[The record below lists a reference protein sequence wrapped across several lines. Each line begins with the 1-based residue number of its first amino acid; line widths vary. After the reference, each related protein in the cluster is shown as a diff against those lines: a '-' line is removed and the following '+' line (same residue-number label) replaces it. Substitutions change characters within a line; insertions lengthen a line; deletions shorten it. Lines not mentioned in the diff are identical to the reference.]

1 MDIKSLL
8 IRIGVDTSALEK
20 GLDNAQKKLESH
32 RKTFTAIGASMTIVG
47 GALTAFFTKSIEE
60 SARSEAQTTKLKTAL
75 SNVAGAAKNG
85 AEMLVQYASSLQA
98 STGYSNDEIKSAM
111 AMLATFQLNERQIAA
126 ITPRLLDMAAATE
139 KATGQQADLQSIAI
153 ALGKGFTGQAGSLA
167 RYGVVLS
174 DQSKKTGDFNA
185 ILHDLDLNFKGT
197 AAAMGQTLPG
207 QLRILKTSFAD
218 LMKVIGAQLVP
229 ILIPLVEKV
238 GVIVKSVMA
247 WFESHKKLA
256 STLIPIIAGLGTL
269 STILGPMVMV
279 LPQISGGVMALAKAF
294 IFLATNPIVLVI
306 AGIGAATYVIYKLV
320 AAMREAAGTEGV
332 FNEAN
337 KVLMTEMM
345 EAGQIVGMTAQE
357 FMNLEKKYSGNALA
371 MKAAI
376 LAGKE
381 GKNLQEQLIFVLK
394 KHGEAVDEQGVAYD
408 KASKDLEE
416 FLKHLGDLSRQSETT
431 TDKIK
436 TARKSLTDEI
446 QKLTLS
452 EYAYEK
458 FAAEAT
464 FKERQDQINKEIPAG
479 KERDALLLL
488 ARRAYEAQVKSID
501 DKALTDKISFLKQI
515 ADEEDAQTVERIR
528 ALKDFEAKKK
538 TFTDSI
544 KKLTMS
550 EWSLVRENI
559 KEEHEVRVKEIK
571 DSEKLSSDQKATL
584 LAQEDKYYAAL
595 IAKGKKTAKQ
605 IFQDWKNEM
614 VDKIARAISSLVGNI
629 DNLFSQAFTNESIRI
644 DNEEKMKT
652 EAVNTEYETKK
663 SALDSTTANAQAAA
677 EAEYA
682 AKVEAIERNVKDE
695 KKREKMLTDLEMAK
709 NAKLEA
715 LKKESDAAMSKLEQE
730 KADAE
735 KKIAEDLE
743 SEKSRLRRKAAI
755 EEKAV
760 ALISAIVN
768 TAAAVVKALPNIP
781 LAIAVGIM
789 GAVQVALIAKQ
800 PIPLA
805 EGGIINKE
813 TLAYLH
819 PGEAVIPLKDLKPA
833 FAMAGGA
840 VTIRQ
845 SNYFYGNI
853 QNAGDVDKISQRLAE
868 RVKQA
873 ISKGRRY

>member
-1 MDIKSLL
+1 
-8 IRIGVDTSALEK
+8 
-20 GLDNAQKKLESH
+20 
-32 RKTFTAIGASMTIVG
+32 
-47 GALTAFFTKSIEE
+47 
-60 SARSEAQTTKLKTAL
+60 
-75 SNVAGAAKNG
+75 
-85 AEMLVQYASSLQA
+85 
-98 STGYSNDEIKSAM
+98 
-111 AMLATFQLNERQIAA
+111 
-126 ITPRLLDMAAATE
+126 MAAATE

-207 QLRILKTSFAD
+207 QIRILKTNFAD
-218 LMKVIGAQLVP
+218 VMKVIGAQLIP

-238 GVIVKSVMA
+238 GAIVKSVMA

-256 STLIPIIAGLGTL
+256 STLIPIVAGVGAL
-269 STILGPMVMV
+269 STILGPMVII
-279 LPQISGGVMALAKAF
+279 LPQISGGVMGLAKAF
-294 IFLATNPIVLVI
+294 IFLATNPIVLVV
-306 AGIGAATYVIYKLV
+306 AGIAATTYTIYKLV

-332 FNEAN
+332 FNDAN
-337 KVLMTEMM
+337 KTLMTEMM

-357 FMNLEKKYSGNALA
+357 FMNLEKKYNGNALA

-394 KHGEAVDEQGVAYD
+394 RHGEAVDEQGAAYD
-408 KASKDLEE
+408 KANKDLEE
-416 FLKHLGDLSRQSETT
+416 FLKHLGDLSHTSETST
-431 TDKIK
+431 EKIK
-436 TARKSLTDEI
+436 TARRSLTDEI

-464 FKERQDQINKEIPAG
+464 FKERQEQINKEIPAG

-488 ARRAYEAQVKSID
+488 AHRAYEAQVKSID
-501 DKALTDKISFLKQI
+501 DKALTDKINFLKET
-515 ADEEDAQTVERIR
+515 ADEEDRQTVERIR
-528 ALKDFEAKKK
+528 VLKDFEAKKK
-538 TFTDSI
+538 AFTDSI

-559 KEEHEVRVKEIK
+559 KEEHEARVKEIK

-584 LAQEDKYYAAL
+584 LAQEDRYYAAL
-595 IAKGKKTAKQ
+595 IAKGKKTARQ

-614 VDKIARAISSLVGNI
+614 IDKIARAISSLVGNI
-629 DNLFSQAFTNESIRI
+629 DSLFSQAFENESIRI

-652 EAVNTEYETKK
+652 EAVSTEYETKK
-663 SALDSTTANAQAAA
+663 AALEATTADAQAAA
-677 EAEYA
+677 VSEYA
-682 AKVEAIERNVKDE
+682 AKAKAIEDNIADE
-695 KKREKMLTDLEMAK
+695 EDRKKALTDLETAK
-709 NAKLEA
+709 NTKLEA
-715 LKKESDAAMSKLEQE
+715 LKKESDAAMSKLE
-730 KADAE
+730 KDKTDAE
-735 KKIAEDLE
+735 TKLNEEMERRK
-743 SEKSRLRRKAAI
+743 SELRRKAAI

-760 ALISAIVN
+760 ALMSAIVN

-789 GAVQVALIAKQ
+789 GAVQIALIAKQ

-805 EGGIINKE
+805 EGGIITKE
-813 TLAYLH
+813 TLAHLH
-819 PGEAVIPLKDLKPA
+819 PGEAVIPLKGLMPA
-833 FAMAGGA
+833 LAMAGGA
-840 VTIRQ
+840 VTLRQ
-845 SNYFYGNI
+845 SNYFYGDI
-853 QNAGDVDKISQRLAE
+853 QNAGDVDEISRRLAE
-868 RVKQA
+868 RTLQA